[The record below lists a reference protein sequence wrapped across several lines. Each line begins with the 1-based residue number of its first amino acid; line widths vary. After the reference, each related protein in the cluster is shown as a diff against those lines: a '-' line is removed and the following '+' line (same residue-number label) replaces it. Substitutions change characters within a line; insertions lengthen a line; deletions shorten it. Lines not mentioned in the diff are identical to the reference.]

1 MYLSD
6 WNETSKRA
14 EEKVVSHMLKKAV
27 AVLLVPAILNAEAI
41 ACTAICVGSDPTA
54 DGIAVF
60 ARPGRSAIRL
70 WKSAGERRRTFCP
83 SLGRQNRA
91 SFRRIS
97 LAGQPGLRHG
107 CPPKTMPR

>member
-41 ACTAICVGSDPTA
+41 ACTAICGETEPGIVPPDLACRAAGAPSWLSAEDDAALKAQIHTHLALKTGSFS
-54 DGIAVF
+54 IIVY
-60 ARPGRSAIRL
+60 
-70 WKSAGERRRTFCP
+70 
-83 SLGRQNRA
+83 
-91 SFRRIS
+91 IS
-97 LAGQPGLRHG
+97 LKNTTAAGGSEAE
-107 CPPKTMPR
+107 